1 MIRLVSLSTNDLDNV
16 TKIRIE
22 IFESLG
28 TLMRLKDTLELTLKG
43 IFNYGEE
50 LDEAIGEELQR
61 NNYEY
66 YKWQ

>member
-1 MIRLVSLSTNDLDNV
+1 MIRILSVATNTVDNV
-16 TKIRIE
+16 TKVKIE

-28 TLMRLKDTLELTLKG
+28 TMLRLKDTLELTLKG
-43 IFNYGEE
+43 IYQYGEE

-66 YKWQ
+66 YTWQ